1 MSDKKYK
8 GRIIKGVGGFY
19 YVDTAEYAS
28 EGGENAVFECPARGR
43 FRKYKQTPLV
53 GDIVTVIADN
63 LSKKGVV
70 DEILPRR
77 NVLLRPPV
85 ANVTQMAVV
94 IAAANPRPNLYL
106 TDKMLAAAQAARIDA
121 VVCVNKTDIE
131 NADVICEIYKSAGYC
146 TIPMSASDGTNV
158 DILKEKLNGNITV
171 FAGNSGVG
179 KSSILNCVSG
189 TERFET
195 GEISSKAERGRHTT
209 RHTELVRLDSGGYI
223 IDTPGFGTIDF
234 SGISPSECV
243 SFFKEFE
250 NYTGDCRFSDCRHM
264 NEPNCGITAAVERGD
279 IAKSRY
285 ESYVRMLTEA
295 ESAGKR

>member
-1 MSDKKYK
+1 
-8 GRIIKGVGGFY
+8 
-19 YVDTAEYAS
+19 
-28 EGGENAVFECPARGR
+28 
-43 FRKYKQTPLV
+43 
-53 GDIVTVIADN
+53 
-63 LSKKGVV
+63 
-70 DEILPRR
+70 
-77 NVLLRPPV
+77 
-85 ANVTQMAVV
+85 
-94 IAAANPRPNLYL
+94 
-106 TDKMLAAAQAARIDA
+106 
-121 VVCVNKTDIE
+121 
-131 NADVICEIYKSAGYC
+131 
-146 TIPMSASDGTNV
+146 MSASDGTNV

-264 NEPNCGITAAVERGD
+264 NEPDCGITAAVERGD